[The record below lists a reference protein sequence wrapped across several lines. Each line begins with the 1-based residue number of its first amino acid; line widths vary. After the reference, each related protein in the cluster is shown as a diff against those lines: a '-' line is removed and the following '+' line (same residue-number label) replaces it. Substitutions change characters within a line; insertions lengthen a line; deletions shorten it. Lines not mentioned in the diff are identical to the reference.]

1 MRHAACIK
9 ANQGAIAAAVRGQGA
24 TISLIKLQAAPA
36 HVSQWDSKSPGE
48 IRAGSIPAS
57 GTMRWFDRWVR
68 RRLMPN
74 LDQSMVCG
82 LWSARD

>member
-1 MRHAACIK
+1 
-9 ANQGAIAAAVRGQGA
+9 
-24 TISLIKLQAAPA
+24 
-36 HVSQWDSKSPGE
+36 
-48 IRAGSIPAS
+48 
-57 GTMRWFDRWVR
+57 MRWFDRWVR